1 MAESQTELEDQTTA
15 EETKERLNL
24 EVKIEKPSPCQRHVI
39 VTVSRED
46 IERYRKR
53 AFDDLR
59 GKAAVPG
66 FRPGRAP
73 HKLVQ
78 SRFRQEVADQIK
90 GSLLMDS
97 LTQINEE
104 HQLTAISEPSL
115 DMEAVAIPDEGPMT
129 FEFDLEVRPEF
140 DLPNWR
146 GLKLE
151 RPVRDYS
158 EQEITKYLH
167 KLLARYGQRI
177 STAGPVEQGHTITA
191 NLEVQLDGNR
201 IAVLAGQQIDVR
213 PVLSFQDG
221 RIEGFDAAII
231 GAAVGEKRTVKAKIS
246 PDAANESIRGKE
258 VDVIVEVNDITKVE
272 LPELNRTFLDTIGG
286 FADENE
292 LRGAVAEE
300 LQRQL
305 KYHQQQRVRQQIT
318 ASLTASADLALPPEM
333 LRRQARRELER
344 AILELQASGFSQEA
358 IRQHANELRQNSV
371 ASTERALKEHFIL
384 ERIAEDE
391 KIDALPNDYD
401 DEIAL
406 IAEQQDESPRRIR
419 ARLEKKGQMDTLRNQ
434 IIERKVINLI
444 EGAAEFREVPFE
456 PKADNIAAVDVAL
469 GGGRDDSEIPEA
481 KHGEAA
487 ETLPRQE
494 DRR

>member
-1 MAESQTELEDQTTA
+1 MADSQTEIAEQSTA
-15 EETKERLNL
+15 DESKERLNL
-24 EVKIEKPSPCQRHVI
+24 EVKIDKPSPCQRHVT
-39 VTVSRED
+39 VTISRED

-115 DMEAVAIPDEGPMT
+115 DMNAVDIPDDGPMT

-151 RPVRDYS
+151 RPVHEYS
-158 EQEITKYLH
+158 EAEITKYLH
-167 KLLARYGQRI
+167 KLLARYGQRV
-177 STAGPVEQGHTITA
+177 STAGPVEAGDTVVA
-191 NLEVQLDGNR
+191 NVVVQLDGKT
-201 IAVLAGQQIDVR
+201 IATLPDQELDLR

-221 RIEGFDAAII
+221 RIEDFDKSMLGCAI
-231 GAAVGEKRTVKAKIS
+231 AENRTLKAKIS
-246 PDAANESIRGKE
+246 ADAANEEIRGKE
-258 VDVIVEVNDITKVE
+258 VDVVVEVVDCTHVE
-272 LPELNRTFLDTIGG
+272 LPTLDAAFLEKIGG
-286 FADENE
+286 FEDEKE
-292 LRGAVAEE
+292 LRGAVADE

-305 KYHQQQRVRQQIT
+305 KYHQQQRIRQQIT
-318 ASLTASADLALPPEM
+318 ASLTASADLTLPPEM
-333 LRRQARRELER
+333 LRRQAKRELER

-358 IRQHANELRQNSV
+358 IRQHANELRQNSLD
-371 ASTERALKEHFIL
+371 STGRALKEHFIL

-391 KIDALPNDYD
+391 KIDALPEDYE

-419 ARLEKKGQMDTLRNQ
+419 ARLEKRGQMDSLRNQ
-434 IIERKVINLI
+434 IIERKVIGLI
-444 EGAAEFREVPFE
+444 ESAAEFREVAFE
-456 PKADNIAAVDVAL
+456 PKADNIAAVDAAL
-469 GGGRDDSEIPEA
+469 GGTRDEAEIPEA
-481 KHGEAA
+481 KHGDTA
-487 ETLPRQE
+487 ESLPGQD